1 MNLDLNLSSLTQ
13 FRRMR
18 LGFSRQLTIALP
30 NVLFFSGTGSQK
42 ENFPKS
48 EKQKSKLF
56 MVSGFVSFHAQ
67 SNVCQ
72 MRYARSDK
80 SYPDKGQNLPAH
92 RRN

>member
-42 ENFPKS
+42 ENFRKS
-48 EKQKSKLF
+48 GKQKSKLF
-56 MVSGFVSFHAQ
+56 MVIGFVSFHA
-67 SNVCQ
+67 
-72 MRYARSDK
+72 
-80 SYPDKGQNLPAH
+80 
-92 RRN
+92 